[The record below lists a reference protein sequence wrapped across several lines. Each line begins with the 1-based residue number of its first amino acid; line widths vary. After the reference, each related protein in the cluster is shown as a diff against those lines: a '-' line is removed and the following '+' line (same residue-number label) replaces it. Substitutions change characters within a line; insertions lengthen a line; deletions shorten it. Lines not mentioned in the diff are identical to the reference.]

1 MRVPSTALRAGPR
14 TRLRAGPSTRLRA
27 GRLGL
32 AIVAS
37 LVVTAGA
44 PYTGQIRGAL
54 QDALPG
60 QYRLILGSIVAAAVA
75 LAVVSALL
83 RIQERRAQRYGALG
97 LAVGGAALYAWVT
110 ATGNANVDAV
120 ERFHLVE
127 YGTLTWL
134 YYRAWQE
141 RADLTSLVFPALST
155 FMVGIFDEGLQW
167 LVPARVGELRDVLL
181 NGVSIACG
189 LVFSIGLEP
198 PTGYRWSLDRSRR
211 RALAAFAG
219 AAILVLATFFHAVH
233 LGHLVRDGE
242 TGDFLSRYSA
252 AELLEASRDR
262 AARWQAA
269 PPRELRRTSIE
280 DHYLAE
286 GAWHIQRR
294 NEIED
299 PQRVWHENLILEKYF
314 NPVLEFPTYATGS
327 GAKWPAEQR
336 AHNAARVASEVGPYR
351 STANPYPIYTWNR
364 TMFWVSVTV
373 VIAALFLL
381 SSSHPAD
388 NHRRDHDG

>member
-1 MRVPSTALRAGPR
+1 MRVPPTP
-14 TRLRAGPSTRLRA
+14 LRA
-27 GRLGL
+27 GRLAVAL
-32 AIVAS
+32 AVS

-44 PYTGQIRGAL
+44 PYTGQIRGAI

-60 QYRLILGSIVAAAVA
+60 QYRFILGGIVAAAVA
-75 LAVVSALL
+75 LAIVTALL
-83 RIQERRAQRYGALG
+83 RIRERRVQRYGALA
-97 LAVGGAALYAWVT
+97 LAVGGGALYAFVT

-127 YGTLTWL
+127 YGALTWL
-134 YYRAWQE
+134 YYRAWHA
-141 RADLTSLVFPALST
+141 RGDVSSLVFPALAT

-189 LVFSIGLEP
+189 LVFSVGLEP
-198 PTGYRWSLDRSRR
+198 PAGDRWIPDRGGRR
-211 RALAAFAG
+211 TIAAFAG
-219 AAILVLATFFHAVH
+219 AAILMLAVFVNAVH
-233 LGHLVRDGE
+233 LGHLVRDAEAGE
-242 TGDFLSRYSA
+242 FFSRYSA

-294 NEIED
+294 NEVED

-314 NPVLEFPTYATGS
+314 SPVLEFPTYATGA

-336 AHNAARVASEVGPYR
+336 ANNAAQAAGDVRPYR

-364 TMFWVSVTV
+364 TVFWVAVMAL
-373 VIAALFLL
+373 IGAAFVLL
-381 SSSHPAD
+381 SFAPG
-388 NHRRDHDG
+388 R